1 MSWTIWMATAVVIA
15 TIYALIKRYETRVVL
30 LGAGFLMALLSMKPM
45 MAFQQFDKSMT
56 AATLIIAICS
66 AIGFAGVISI
76 TKCDLH
82 LVSFL
87 TKPLKHFGIFLLPAC
102 CAVTGLVSIAIPS
115 TAGCC
120 AAVGP
125 TLIPLM
131 IRAGFKPA
139 IAAAAVVGSVTP
151 ALVNPGVSHNVFVAK
166 LASIEVMTFIGKFSF
181 YTLGLSAI
189 ALVLLTVVCFVY
201 KDYRGSTDCCNAES
215 ETGKTGENLS
225 VLPEHPNLL
234 LAVAPLVPV
243 VLLVAFSLYAPS
255 AKMSVATAMLIGS
268 VYAMVVTR
276 TNPEEITKEFFN
288 GMGKGYANILGII
301 IAAGVFAAGLRAAGV
316 VDSFVA
322 FLTQT
327 QGAAKIGG
335 AVGPYLL
342 GILTGSGDAAAFAFN
357 EAVTPHAAKFG
368 MTIES
373 LGYLSVLGGNFGRLS
388 SPLCGGLI
396 LAAGIAGASPVE
408 VVKRTAP
415 VMFVLLAISLIVL

>member
-15 TIYALIKRYETRVVL
+15 TIYALVKRYETRLVL
-30 LGAGFLMALLSMKPM
+30 LSAGFLMAILSMKPM

-66 AIGFAGVISI
+66 AIGFAGVVSI
-76 TKCDLH
+76 TKCDVH
-82 LVSFL
+82 LVSLL
-87 TKPLKHFGIFLLPAC
+87 TKPLKQFGIFLLPAC

-139 IAAAAVVGSVTP
+139 IAAAAVVGSVSP
-151 ALVNPGVSHNVFVAK
+151 ALINPGVSHNVFIAK
-166 LASIEVMTFIGKFSF
+166 LASMEVMTFIGKFSI
-181 YTLGLSAI
+181 YTLGFSVLGI
-189 ALVLLTVVCFVY
+189 VLLTVLCLIY
-201 KDYRGSTDCCNAES
+201 KDYRGSKSCIEPEAVQGTSCAS
-215 ETGKTGENLS
+215 LPA
-225 VLPEHPNLL
+225 LPEHANVLF
-234 LAVAPLVPV
+234 AIAPLIPV
-243 VLLVAFSLYAPS
+243 ILLVVFSLYVPS
-255 AKMSVATAMLIGS
+255 VKMSVATAMLIGS
-268 VYAMVVTR
+268 VYAMAVTR
-276 TNPEEITKEFFN
+276 TNPEKITKEFFN

-368 MTIES
+368 MTIEN
-373 LGYLSVLGGNFGRLS
+373 LGYLAAIGGNFGRLS

-396 LAAGIAGASPVE
+396 LAAGMAGASPVE
-408 VVKRTAP
+408 VAKRTAP
-415 VMFVLLAISLIVL
+415 VMLLLLIVSLAVL

>member
-15 TIYALIKRYETRVVL
+15 SIYALVKRYETRLVL
-30 LGAGFLMALLSMKPM
+30 LSAGFLMAILSMKPM

-66 AIGFAGVISI
+66 AIGFAGVVSI
-76 TKCDLH
+76 TK
-82 LVSFL
+82 
-87 TKPLKHFGIFLLPAC
+87 

-139 IAAAAVVGSVTP
+139 IAAAAVVGSVSP
-151 ALVNPGVSHNVFVAK
+151 ALINPGVSHNVFIAK
-166 LASIEVMTFIGKFSF
+166 LASMEVMTFIGKFSV
-181 YTLGLSAI
+181 YTLGLSALGLI
-189 ALVLLTVVCFVY
+189 LLTVLCFIY
-201 KDYRGSTDCCNAES
+201 KDYKGSKACVASDPQTSGCA
-215 ETGKTGENLS
+215 NLPA
-225 VLPEHPNLL
+225 LPEHANVLFAL
-234 LAVAPLVPV
+234 APLVPV
-243 VLLVAFSLYAPS
+243 VLLVVFSLYVPS
-255 AKMSVATAMLIGS
+255 VKMSVATAMLIGS
-268 VYAMVVTR
+268 VYAMAVTR
-276 TNPEEITKEFFN
+276 TNPEKVTKEFFN

-368 MTIES
+368 MTIEN
-373 LGYLSVLGGNFGRLS
+373 LGYLAAIGGNFGRLS

-396 LAAGIAGASPVE
+396 LAAGIAGVSPVE
-408 VVKRTAP
+408 VAKRTAP
-415 VMFVLLAISLIVL
+415 VMFILLVVSLVIL

>member
-15 TIYALIKRYETRVVL
+15 SIYALVKRYETRLVL
-30 LGAGFLMALLSMKPM
+30 LSAGFLMAILSMKPM

-66 AIGFAGVISI
+66 AIGFAGVVSI
-76 TKCDLH
+76 TKCDVH
-82 LVSFL
+82 LVSLL
-87 TKPLKHFGIFLLPAC
+87 TKPLKRFGIFLLPAC

-115 TAGCC
+115 TAG
-120 AAVGP
+120 
-125 TLIPLM
+125 
-131 IRAGFKPA
+131 FKPA
-139 IAAAAVVGSVTP
+139 IAAAAVVGSVSP
-151 ALVNPGVSHNVFVAK
+151 ALINPGVSHNVFIAK
-166 LASIEVMTFIGKFSF
+166 LASMEVMTFIGKFSV
-181 YTLGLSAI
+181 YTLGLSALGLI
-189 ALVLLTVVCFVY
+189 LLTVLCFIY
-201 KDYRGSTDCCNAES
+201 KDYKGSKACVASDPQTSGCA
-215 ETGKTGENLS
+215 NLPA
-225 VLPEHPNLL
+225 LPEHANVLFAL
-234 LAVAPLVPV
+234 APLVPV
-243 VLLVAFSLYAPS
+243 VLLVVFSLYVPS
-255 AKMSVATAMLIGS
+255 VKMSVATAMLIGS
-268 VYAMVVTR
+268 VYAMAVTR
-276 TNPEEITKEFFN
+276 TNPEKVTKEFFN

-368 MTIES
+368 MTIEN
-373 LGYLSVLGGNFGRLS
+373 LGYLAAIGGNFGRLS

-396 LAAGIAGASPVE
+396 LAAGIAGVSPVE
-408 VVKRTAP
+408 VAKRTAP
-415 VMFVLLAISLIVL
+415 VMFILLVVSLVIL

>member
-15 TIYALIKRYETRVVL
+15 SIYALVKRYETRLVL
-30 LGAGFLMALLSMKPM
+30 LSAGFLMAILSMKPM

-66 AIGFAGVISI
+66 AIGFAGVVSI
-76 TKCDLH
+76 TKCDVH
-82 LVSFL
+82 LVSLL
-87 TKPLKHFGIFLLPAC
+87 TKPLKRFGIFLLPAC

-139 IAAAAVVGSVTP
+139 IAAAAVVGSVSP
-151 ALVNPGVSHNVFVAK
+151 ALINPGVSHNVFIAK
-166 LASIEVMTFIGKFSF
+166 LASMEVMTFIGKFSV
-181 YTLGLSAI
+181 YTLGLSALGLI
-189 ALVLLTVVCFVY
+189 LLTVLCFIY
-201 KDYRGSTDCCNAES
+201 KDYKGSNACVAS
-215 ETGKTGENLS
+215 DPQTSGCANLPA
-225 VLPEHPNLL
+225 LPEHANVLFAL
-234 LAVAPLVPV
+234 APLVPV
-243 VLLVAFSLYAPS
+243 VLLVVFSLYVPS
-255 AKMSVATAMLIGS
+255 VKMSVATAMLIGS
-268 VYAMVVTR
+268 VYAMAVTR
-276 TNPEEITKEFFN
+276 TNPEKVTKEFFN

-368 MTIES
+368 MTIEN
-373 LGYLSVLGGNFGRLS
+373 LGYLAAIGGNFGRLS

-396 LAAGIAGASPVE
+396 LAAGIAGVSPVE
-408 VVKRTAP
+408 VAKRTAP
-415 VMFVLLAISLIVL
+415 VMFILLVVSLVIL

>member
-15 TIYALIKRYETRVVL
+15 SIYALVKRYETRLVL
-30 LGAGFLMALLSMKPM
+30 LSAGFLMAILSMKPM

-66 AIGFAGVISI
+66 AIGFAGVVSI
-76 TKCDLH
+76 TKCDVH
-82 LVSFL
+82 LVSLL
-87 TKPLKHFGIFLLPAC
+87 TKPLKRFGIFLLPAC

-139 IAAAAVVGSVTP
+139 IAAAAVVGSVSP
-151 ALVNPGVSHNVFVAK
+151 ALINPGVSHNVFIAK
-166 LASIEVMTFIGKFSF
+166 LASMEVMTFIGKFSV
-181 YTLGLSAI
+181 YTLGLSALGLI
-189 ALVLLTVVCFVY
+189 LLTVLCFIY
-201 KDYRGSTDCCNAES
+201 KDYKGYKACVASDPQTSGCA
-215 ETGKTGENLS
+215 NLPA
-225 VLPEHPNLL
+225 LPEHANVLFAL
-234 LAVAPLVPV
+234 APLVPV
-243 VLLVAFSLYAPS
+243 VLLVVFSLYVPS
-255 AKMSVATAMLIGS
+255 VKMSVATAMLIGS
-268 VYAMVVTR
+268 VYAMAVTR
-276 TNPEEITKEFFN
+276 TNPEKVTKEFFN

-368 MTIES
+368 MTIEN
-373 LGYLSVLGGNFGRLS
+373 LGYLAAIGGNFGRLS

-396 LAAGIAGASPVE
+396 LAAGIAGVSPVE
-408 VVKRTAP
+408 VAKRTAP
-415 VMFVLLAISLIVL
+415 VMFILLVVSLVIL

>member
-15 TIYALIKRYETRVVL
+15 SIYALVKRYETRLVL
-30 LGAGFLMALLSMKPM
+30 LSAGFLMAILSMKPM

-66 AIGFAGVISI
+66 AIGFAGVVSI
-76 TKCDLH
+76 TKCDVH
-82 LVSFL
+82 LVSLL
-87 TKPLKHFGIFLLPAC
+87 TKPLKRFGIFLLPAC

-139 IAAAAVVGSVTP
+139 IAAAAVVGSVSP
-151 ALVNPGVSHNVFVAK
+151 ALINPGVSHNVFIAK
-166 LASIEVMTFIGKFSF
+166 LASMEVMTFIGKFSV
-181 YTLGLSAI
+181 YTLGLSALGLI
-189 ALVLLTVVCFVY
+189 LLTVLCFIY
-201 KDYRGSTDCCNAES
+201 KDYKGSKACVASDPQTSGCA
-215 ETGKTGENLS
+215 NLPA
-225 VLPEHPNLL
+225 LPEHANVLFAL
-234 LAVAPLVPV
+234 APLVPV
-243 VLLVAFSLYAPS
+243 VLLVVFSLYVPS
-255 AKMSVATAMLIGS
+255 VKMSVATAMLIGS
-268 VYAMVVTR
+268 VYAMAVTR
-276 TNPEEITKEFFN
+276 TNPEKVTKEFFN

-342 GILTGSGDAAAFAFN
+342 GMLTGSGDAAAFAFN

-368 MTIES
+368 MTIEN
-373 LGYLSVLGGNFGRLS
+373 LGYLAAIGGNFGRLS

-396 LAAGIAGASPVE
+396 LAAGIAGVSPVE
-408 VVKRTAP
+408 VAKRPAP
-415 VMFVLLAISLIVL
+415 VMFILLVVSLVIL

>member
-1 MSWTIWMATAVVIA
+1 
-15 TIYALIKRYETRVVL
+15 
-30 LGAGFLMALLSMKPM
+30 
-45 MAFQQFDKSMT
+45 MT

-66 AIGFAGVISI
+66 AIGFAGVVSI
-76 TKCDLH
+76 TK
-82 LVSFL
+82 
-87 TKPLKHFGIFLLPAC
+87 

-120 AAVGP
+120 AAVEP

-139 IAAAAVVGSVTP
+139 IAAAAVVGSVSP
-151 ALVNPGVSHNVFVAK
+151 ALINPGVSHNVFIAK
-166 LASIEVMTFIGKFSF
+166 LASMEVMTFIGKFSV
-181 YTLGLSAI
+181 YTLGLSALGLI
-189 ALVLLTVVCFVY
+189 LLTVLCFIY
-201 KDYRGSTDCCNAES
+201 KDYKGSKACVASDPQTSGCA
-215 ETGKTGENLS
+215 NLPA
-225 VLPEHPNLL
+225 LPEHANVLFAL
-234 LAVAPLVPV
+234 APLVPV
-243 VLLVAFSLYAPS
+243 VLLVVFSLYVPS
-255 AKMSVATAMLIGS
+255 VKMSVATAMLIGS
-268 VYAMVVTR
+268 VYAMAVTR
-276 TNPEEITKEFFN
+276 TNPEKVTKEFFN

-335 AVGPYLL
+335 AVDPYPL

-368 MTIES
+368 MTIEN
-373 LGYLSVLGGNFGRLS
+373 LGYLAAIGGNFGRLS

-396 LAAGIAGASPVE
+396 LAAGIAGVSPVE
-408 VVKRTAP
+408 VAKRTAP
-415 VMFVLLAISLIVL
+415 VMFILLVVSLVIL